1 VSDGQF
7 DNREPYCRYMAAP
20 SVAFNVS
27 WIKSTNGAMNAYK
40 IYLINGS
47 APLTTRTLVTTI
59 NNINTTSYL
68 YTGTVGVQYQFQIV
82 PTDGTNEDPVQTFV
96 YPTGQTQ
103 AAYTPTLITPTGAP
117 MQNAVDNQYLSK
129 DDFLN
134 YPNGLKLS
142 TSSPLYTSGVLD
154 TILLMSSGEVNRYC
168 RRHFNVQTIDEV
180 YQGVRIGQDMP
191 KLVTIPLNEGPI
203 QIVNRIDIQVLK
215 WFVNFSL
222 SYLQVFPDQG
232 FIQIVPFLG
241 GGFSGVPLPSPM
253 LVEGLLGKVWVNY
266 TFGYDLIPNEVKMA
280 TSLFATKMIGLQENP
295 VSAQS
300 VKFGRNF
307 SLQWDKDNDPL
318 IRQAQ
323 RLLDPYRVSTW
334 RRP

>member
-1 VSDGQF
+1 MAPPTVQF
-7 DNREPYCRYMAAP
+7 TI
-20 SVAFNVS
+20 S
-27 WIKSTNGAMNAYK
+27 WLKSTNGAMNAYK

-47 APLTTRTLVTTI
+47 PPLSTRSLVTTI
-59 NNINTTSYL
+59 GNINTTSYL
-68 YTGTVGVQYQFQIV
+68 YTGTVGTQYQFQIV

-103 AAYTPTLITPTGAP
+103 AAYTPSAITPTGAP
-117 MQNAVDNQYLSK
+117 MRIAVDNQYLSK

-154 TILLMSSGEVNRYC
+154 TILVMASGEVNRYC
-168 RRHFNVQTIDEV
+168 RRHFDVQTIDEV
-180 YQGVRIGQDMP
+180 YHGIRIGQDMP

-203 QIVNRIDIQVLK
+203 QDVNRVDIQVLK
-215 WFVNFSL
+215 WFVTFSL

-241 GGFSGVPLPSPM
+241 GSTGVPLPSAM

-266 TFGYDLIPNEVKMA
+266 TFGYDLIPGEVKMA
-280 TSLFATKMIGLQENP
+280 TGLFATKMICLQENP

-300 VKFGRNF
+300 VKFGRNS
-307 SLQWDKDNDPL
+307 SLQWDRDNDPL
-318 IRQAQ
+318 IEQAH

>member
-1 VSDGQF
+1 
-7 DNREPYCRYMAAP
+7 MALLITVTWTAP
-20 SVAFNVS
+20 SVTTGILGYNVYSVRGSPESATKTLLAFVS
-27 WIKSTNGAMNAYK
+27 G
-40 IYLINGS
+40 
-47 APLTTRTLVTTI
+47 V
-59 NNINTTSYL
+59 NTTTYT
-68 YTGTVGVQYQFQIV
+68 YTGQDGQQYQFEV
-82 PTDGTNEDPVQTFV
+82 RATDGTNESPALEIF
-96 YPTGQTQ
+96 YPQGQ
-103 AAYTPTLITPTGAP
+103 ALYTPSTITPTGNP
-117 MQNAVDNQYLSK
+117 MMLPRDSQYLSK
-129 DDFLN
+129 DEYLN
-134 YPNGLKLS
+134 YPNGLKLT

-154 TILLMSSGEVNRYC
+154 TILLMASGEVNRYC

-180 YQGVRIGQDMP
+180 YQGIRIGQDMP

-203 QIVNRIDIQVLK
+203 QVVNRIDIQVLK

-241 GGFSGVPLPSPM
+241 GGFSGVPLPSAM

-307 SLQWDKDNDPL
+307 SLQWDRDVDPL
-318 IRQAQ
+318 IVQAQ
-323 RLLDPYRVSTW
+323 RLLEPYRVVTW